1 MKKNLIFILFLAI
14 VTLGAIAVNA
24 QNLNES
30 ELTSSTSQLTASTTT
45 SNKVYYYNDYQD
57 LISQIYEDVYSDI
70 YQEIYNDIMLD
81 INEEFQDEIYNQV
94 VLKANQFIEENEIS
108 VYVDDFQQQI
118 YDVIDIADKS
128 AFGVLTYAGS
138 EPVATGSGVVYKY
151 SSSQDLYYLI
161 TNEHVVAEGNNYSVV
176 FSDGSEYV
184 ANLIGYD
191 TEVDIAILTF
201 RAADKIINPS
211 VLGVSSTLKKGMI
224 MLSAGNP
231 QGFDFYGSITLGIV
245 SGLERKL
252 DSNQYIDYVQHDSA
266 INPGNSGG
274 PLYNLNG
281 EVIGINVSKLA
292 DTEIEGMGFALPI
305 DLVKRIIN
313 RIEEGSLTANT
324 IMPRIGAKYYDIK
337 TYYDNGQVSV
347 KNLIINGNVRS
358 DEITLDLPQGVQTGF
373 LIYNIITD
381 GSLDDTVLKSGDIIY
396 QINDFVV
403 TSEEDYFEY
412 IYSNYESGD
421 MISISY
427 YSLNHNSLEYSEELS
442 TIVVEL
448 K

>member
-24 QNLNES
+24 QNLNEN

-313 RIEEGSLTANT
+313 RIEEGSLTTNT

>member
-70 YQEIYNDIMLD
+70 YQEIYNGIMLD

-138 EPVATGSGVVYKY
+138 EPVASGSGVVYKY

-305 DLVKRIIN
+305 DLVKKIIN

-427 YSLNHNSLEYSEELS
+427 YSLNHNSLEYGEELS

>member
-24 QNLNES
+24 QNLNEN

-427 YSLNHNSLEYSEELS
+427 YSLNHNSLEYGEELS
-442 TIVVEL
+442 TIVIEL

>member
-24 QNLNES
+24 QNLNEN

-427 YSLNHNSLEYSEELS
+427 YSLNHNSLEYTEELS

>member
-313 RIEEGSLTANT
+313 RIEEGSLTTNT

>member
-24 QNLNES
+24 QNLNEN

-94 VLKANQFIEENEIS
+94 VLKANQFIEENEIL

-427 YSLNHNSLEYSEELS
+427 YSLNHNSLEYGEELS

>member
-138 EPVATGSGVVYKY
+138 EPVASGSGVVYKY

-396 QINDFVV
+396 QINDFIV

-427 YSLNHNSLEYSEELS
+427 YSLNHNSLEYGEELS

>member
-24 QNLNES
+24 QNLNEN

>member
-24 QNLNES
+24 QNLNEN

-324 IMPRIGAKYYDIK
+324 IM
-337 TYYDNGQVSV
+337 
-347 KNLIINGNVRS
+347 
-358 DEITLDLPQGVQTGF
+358 
-373 LIYNIITD
+373 
-381 GSLDDTVLKSGDIIY
+381 
-396 QINDFVV
+396 
-403 TSEEDYFEY
+403 
-412 IYSNYESGD
+412 
-421 MISISY
+421 
-427 YSLNHNSLEYSEELS
+427 
-442 TIVVEL
+442 
-448 K
+448 

>member
-24 QNLNES
+24 QNLNEN

-427 YSLNHNSLEYSEELS
+427 YSLNHNSLEYGEELS

>member
-24 QNLNES
+24 QNLNEN

-324 IMPRIGAKYYDIK
+324 IMPRIGAKYYDVK

-396 QINDFVV
+396 QINDFIV

>member
-1 MKKNLIFILFLAI
+1 
-14 VTLGAIAVNA
+14 
-24 QNLNES
+24 
-30 ELTSSTSQLTASTTT
+30 
-45 SNKVYYYNDYQD
+45 
-57 LISQIYEDVYSDI
+57 
-70 YQEIYNDIMLD
+70 
-81 INEEFQDEIYNQV
+81 
-94 VLKANQFIEENEIS
+94 
-108 VYVDDFQQQI
+108 VDDFQQQI

-427 YSLNHNSLEYSEELS
+427 YSLNHNSLEYGEELS

>member
-1 MKKNLIFILFLAI
+1 
-14 VTLGAIAVNA
+14 
-24 QNLNES
+24 
-30 ELTSSTSQLTASTTT
+30 LTASTTT

-138 EPVATGSGVVYKY
+138 EPVASGSGVVYKY

-324 IMPRIGAKYYDIK
+324 IMPRIGAKYYEVK

-427 YSLNHNSLEYSEELS
+427 YSLNHNSLEYGEELS